1 MSYMPGKYNYTYT
14 TATVQSLLKKRNL
27 EYMRDDFRTEMERL
41 AAQDGN
47 VTFISRKFH
56 NPATRRPDNQYFP
69 AMFANP
75 KVQAPWL
82 PAMEADK
89 TLVKAE
95 GEIERGRLP
104 IDIEPGN
111 FVTRTVPEML
121 VMDNAVLED
130 PNSITDSD
138 GEARDV
144 EGVLKGN
151 ARITSKARLGN
162 KFNIAGD
169 TVIGGAF
176 VSEVDIKGC
185 VDITGGASVLDCDLD
200 GNIVIKGQM
209 RFFRKHVRGNVT
221 IACRAPEDATW
232 VHAVRT
238 PDHAPFINNGFMTL
252 QRSHLKDCLNSSRSS
267 SFEEMWDNMHQ
278 HIEENLVFDT
288 FCLDTV
294 NHREFCRCGLY
305 FPAYLAG
312 VPAAIQYYGLV
323 DTRKPAQL
331 QDDVIL
337 SLLNSYDVETAIRA
351 EVLSGTRGKCP
362 TSYDAWCAMMVNKTG
377 VHPDTYLVN

>member
-14 TATVQSLLKKRNL
+14 TATAQSLLKKRNL
-27 EYMRDDFRTEMERL
+27 EYMRDDFRAEMERL
-41 AAQDGN
+41 AAKDGN

-56 NPATRRPDNQYFP
+56 NPATKRPDNQYFP
-69 AMFANP
+69 AMFTDP

-82 PAMEADK
+82 PTMEPDK

-95 GEIERGRLP
+95 GEVERGRLP
-104 IDIEPGN
+104 VDAEPGN

-121 VMDNAVLED
+121 VMGNAVLED

-169 TVIGGAF
+169 AVIGAAF

-185 VDITGGASVLDCDLD
+185 VDITGGAAVVDCGLE

-209 RFFRKHVRGNVT
+209 RLFKKFVRGNVT
-221 IACRAPEDATW
+221 IACRAPEGATW
-232 VHAVRT
+232 AQAVRT
-238 PDHAPFINNGFMTL
+238 PAHAPFINTGFMTL
-252 QRSHLKDCLNSSRSS
+252 QRSHLKDSLNGSLAA
-267 SFEEMWDNMHQ
+267 SFVGMWDNMRQ

-351 EVLSGTRGKCP
+351 EVLSGTHGECP
-362 TSYDAWCAMMVNKTG
+362 PSYDAWCVMMVNKTG
-377 VHPDTYLVN
+377 VHPDTYLPE

>member
-41 AAQDGN
+41 AAKDAN

-69 AMFANP
+69 AMFTNP

-82 PAMEADK
+82 PAIEADK

-130 PNSITDSD
+130 PNSITDSA

-169 TVIGGAF
+169 TVIGAAF
-176 VSEVDIKGC
+176 VSEVAIKGC

-232 VHAVRT
+232 VQAVRT

-252 QRSHLKDCLNSSRSS
+252 QRSHLKDSLNSSRSS
-267 SFEEMWDNMHQ
+267 SFEEMWDNMRQ

-351 EVLSGTRGKCP
+351 EVLSGTHGECP
-362 TSYDAWCAMMVNKTG
+362 SNYDAWCAMMVNKTG
-377 VHPDTYLVN
+377 VHPDTYLVD